1 VRLSGSFFHGFLARF
16 VIALVAVG
24 LLTAAGFVGVNL
36 AIDQKLDQAKRVK
49 FDAAAP
55 PPPEGANFLVI
66 GSDSREGV
74 DTELEEEAF
83 GDPNDPGASGRRSD
97 TMMVIH
103 VEPDQKRSFVMSFP
117 RDLMVEIPGQG
128 EGLEQINS
136 AYSIGGPN
144 LVAETL
150 QQNFQIPIHHFVEV
164 GLLAFVDIVDAI
176 GSVPV
181 HLDGYTVDV
190 CTGFQNG
197 VYGPGV
203 YDLNG
208 EQALQYV
215 RARHMLQYNH
225 ETGEY
230 DVLDAQA
237 DIDRIARQQQFIR
250 DLAAIAVAK
259 GLNNPL
265 TANRVADGVLDHLVI
280 DDKFSRED
288 MFGLITAFRNVDPTD
303 ESNFPMITIPWRPW
317 DPDPNRLVVDQ
328 PLAQPYLDQLK
339 TFGEDADPAD
349 DGPAPPDVVV
359 RVLNASGEDGAA
371 EEASN
376 DLAAEGFQT
385 AGFGNA
391 EPIPTTQILYAP
403 GLETSAQ
410 LVQSYLGGVG
420 QVIEDSSI
428 VDADVVVVIGEDFGG
443 VSKPSGGAGTALG
456 PVQLAS
462 AVRPSGEKPVVPE
475 VPPPP
480 SEECPVE

>member
-1 VRLSGSFFHGFLARF
+1 VRLSGSFLHGFLARF

-24 LLTAAGFVGVNL
+24 LLTGAGFVGVNL
-36 AIDQKLDQAKRVK
+36 VIDQKLDQVERVK
-49 FDAAAP
+49 FDAADQP
-55 PPPEGANFLVI
+55 PPKGANFLLI

-83 GDPNDPGASGRRSD
+83 GDPNDPSASGRRSD

-103 VEPDQKRSFVMSFP
+103 VEPDEQRSFVMSFP
-117 RDLMVEIPGQG
+117 RDLMVDIPGQG

-150 QQNFQIPIHHFVEV
+150 KQNFDLPIHHYVEV
-164 GLLAFVDIVDAI
+164 GLLAFVDIVNAI

-181 HLDGYTVDV
+181 YLGGYTVDV

-197 VYGPGV
+197 VYGEGF
-203 YDLNG
+203 YDLDG

-215 RARHMLQYNH
+215 RARHMLQYNP

-230 DVLDAQA
+230 DVLDPQA
-237 DIDRIARQQQFIR
+237 DLNRIARQQQFIR
-250 DLAAIAVAK
+250 DLAAIAVSK

-280 DDKFSRED
+280 DEEFSRGD
-288 MFGLITAFRNVDPTD
+288 MFGLVNAFRNVDPTD
-303 ESNFPMITIPWRPW
+303 ESKFPMITIPNRTWEF
-317 DPDPNRLVVDQ
+317 DENRLIVDDA
-328 PLAQPYLDQLK
+328 LAEPYLQQLRDFSGDEP
-339 TFGEDADPAD
+339 TEE
-349 DGPAPPDVVV
+349 GPAPPDVVV

-385 AGFGNA
+385 APFGNA
-391 EPIPTTQILYAP
+391 ELAAATQILYAP
-403 GLETSAQ
+403 ELETSAQ
-410 LVQSYLGGVG
+410 LVQSYLGGIG
-420 QVIEDSSI
+420 ELREDSSI
-428 VDADVVVVIGEDFGG
+428 VDADVVLVIGEDFSG
-443 VSKPSGGAGTALG
+443 VSKPSGGSGTALG
-456 PVQLAS
+456 PVQLTS
-462 AVRPSGEKPVVPE
+462 SVRPTGEKPIVPE

-480 SEECPVE
+480 QEECE